1 MFDIDEFVNDC
12 LAARRTIEP
21 RILVHDVL
29 ARAVSK
35 PAKIAEAL
43 QPDESG
49 MSLLHHSPELT
60 ILHGVF
66 APRMSFY
73 PHDHRMWAVIGI
85 YAGRE
90 DNRFYRRTAPGTRT
104 LEEVGGKS
112 LTTGSVLILGE
123 RAIHAVANPLDRLT
137 AAIHI
142 YGGDFVNTAK
152 SQWGPG
158 PQVERPYDLDETH
171 RQFASA
177 NQTRRHL
184 AG

>member
-1 MFDIDEFVNDC
+1 
-12 LAARRTIEP
+12 
-21 RILVHDVL
+21 
-29 ARAVSK
+29 
-35 PAKIAEAL
+35 
-43 QPDESG
+43 
-49 MSLLHHSPELT
+49 
-60 ILHGVF
+60 
-66 APRMSFY
+66 MSFY

-90 DNRFYRRTAPGTRT
+90 DNRFYRRTAPGART

-112 LTTGSVLILGE
+112 LTTGSVLVLGE

-137 AAIHI
+137 ATIHI

-171 RQFASA
+171 RQFAAA
-177 NQTRRHL
+177 NQAWRHL